1 MHPDCRSGG
10 GGGLDDHTRSH
21 PARAG
26 FSRKSASFLE
36 RPLRAA
42 GRVLAMPIL
51 QAPALPVVAPAAVG
65 QGPVAADTLHLRLPT
80 LLRTTLAAAAAR
92 GSELAC
98 LQRARPGRGRRT
110 VPFAPPPGGDPP
122 PASGSANG
130 GDPRAAGTRARRG
143 PLPRARVPR
152 GRGCCSQNC
161 LFIYFRCVLYVAIA
175 TVPSFPES
183 QGHRCFQTFPGQ
195 GLLRGFPFFCRG
207 RRPG

>member
-1 MHPDCRSGG
+1 
-10 GGGLDDHTRSH
+10 
-21 PARAG
+21 
-26 FSRKSASFLE
+26 
-36 RPLRAA
+36 
-42 GRVLAMPIL
+42 MPIL

-65 QGPVAADTLHLRLPT
+65 QGPVAADSLHLRLPT
-80 LLRTTLAAAAAR
+80 LLRTTLAAVVAAAAPW

-98 LQRARPGRGRRT
+98 LQRAGPRRGRRT

-122 PASGSANG
+122 LRLCQWRGRAGC
-130 GDPRAAGTRARRG
+130 GDPGPQG

-195 GLLRGFPFFCRG
+195 GLLRGFPFLCG
-207 RRPG
+207 HRRPG

>member
-21 PARAG
+21 PARVG
-26 FSRKSASFLE
+26 FSRKSASFVE

-65 QGPVAADTLHLRLPT
+65 QGPVAADTLHLLLPT

-98 LQRARPGRGRRT
+98 LQRAGPGRGRRT

-122 PASGSANG
+122 PRLRLCQWRGRAGC
-130 GDPRAAGTRARRG
+130 GDPGPQGPPPPRSSPAGARLLQPELLIYLFPMCALRRHSNRSIFSGVTRARLFSN
-143 PLPRARVPR
+143 LP
-152 GRGCCSQNC
+152 GTG
-161 LFIYFRCVLYVAIA
+161 
-175 TVPSFPES
+175 T
-183 QGHRCFQTFPGQ
+183 T
-195 GLLRGFPFFCRG
+195 
-207 RRPG
+207 

>member
-26 FSRKSASFLE
+26 FSRKSASFVE

-65 QGPVAADTLHLRLPT
+65 QGPVAADTLHLLLPT

-110 VPFAPPPGGDPP
+110 VPFAPPPGGDTPPPP
-122 PASGSANG
+122 PAL
-130 GDPRAAGTRARRG
+130 PMAGTRGLRG
-143 PLPRARVPR
+143 PGPAGAPSPALESRGGAAAAARTAY
-152 GRGCCSQNC
+152 
-161 LFIYFRCVLYVAIA
+161 LFISDVCS
-175 TVPSFPES
+175 TSP
-183 QGHRCFQTFPGQ
+183 
-195 GLLRGFPFFCRG
+195 
-207 RRPG
+207 